1 MPKLGLG
8 LGVSYIERG
17 IVSVLKADP
26 PAIIWTFATPAAG
39 RTIIAFS
46 VSTTSGTI
54 QINWGDDT
62 SNIIN
67 SDALV
72 NKTY

>member
-1 MPKLGLG
+1 MSGL
-8 LGVSYIERG
+8 LINPYAFQPP
-17 IVSVLKADP
+17 ADP
-26 PAIIWTFATPAAG
+26 PATIWTFATPAAG
-39 RTIIAFS
+39 RTITAFS

-54 QINWGDDT
+54 LINWGDDT
-62 SNIIN
+62 TNTIN

>member
-1 MPKLGLG
+1 MFLTQ
-8 LGVSYIERG
+8 
-17 IVSVLKADP
+17 SVLQGIYASSSGGV
-26 PAIIWTFATPAAG
+26 WTFTTPAAG
-39 RTIIAFS
+39 TTITAFS

-54 QINWGDDT
+54 LINWGDGT
-62 SNIIN
+62 SNTIN

>member
-1 MPKLGLG
+1 MPRLGLG
-8 LGVSYIERG
+8 LGISYNRRDI
-17 IVSVLKADP
+17 ISQPKADLL
-26 PAIIWTFATPAAG
+26 ATIWTFATPAAG
-39 RTIIAFS
+39 RTITAFS

-62 SNIIN
+62 SNTIN
-67 SDALV
+67 SGTLV